1 MIAEH
6 ERNEELR
13 KDNDSQWIYT
23 DGFLENCMLD
33 TVNERRDVA
42 EDAVCADAKGEEELA
57 EVSDNEDVGAEE
69 EGKEDDQ
76 GCVFEE
82 FDIMEIPKVRKGRVM
97 KELAEEQSKDKT
109 LKHCRNLAD
118 KKDKGFSW
126 DNDIL
131 YKTVLDDIRGK

>member
-1 MIAEH
+1 M
-6 ERNEELR
+6 
-13 KDNDSQWIYT
+13 
-23 DGFLENCMLD
+23 
-33 TVNERRDVA
+33 A
-42 EDAVCADAKGEEELA
+42 EDAVCADAKGEEELT

-82 FDIMEIPKVRKGRVM
+82 FDMVEIPKVWKGRVM

-118 KKDKGFSW
+118 KRDKGFSW

-131 YKTVLDDIRGK
+131 YKTVLDDIWGERKLIVVP